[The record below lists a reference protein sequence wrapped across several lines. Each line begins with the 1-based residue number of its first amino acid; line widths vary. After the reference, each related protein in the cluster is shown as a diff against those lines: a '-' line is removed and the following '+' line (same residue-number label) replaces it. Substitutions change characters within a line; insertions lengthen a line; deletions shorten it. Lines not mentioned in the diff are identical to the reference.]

1 MKFLQKYKEW
11 INSKTISEEIKS
23 ELTSLKDE
31 KEIEDRFYKDL
42 DFGTAGLRGIIGA
55 GTNRMNTYTVSKA
68 TQGYAMYLNNNFENP
83 SVAIAYDS
91 RNMSEE
97 FAKATALT
105 FAANGVKVYL
115 FESLRPTPM
124 LSFTVRE
131 LNCSGGVVITASHN
145 PKQYNGYKVYGQ
157 DGGQITDEGVHEI
170 LSYINNI
177 DIFEDVK
184 TISEEEAMEK
194 GLLQYIGEDID
205 KVYIEKVKSLILRKE
220 LVNEKAKDLNIIY
233 TPIHGSGLMPI
244 KRVLTELGFE
254 KLSIVKEQE
263 NPDGDFPTTPYP
275 NPEAKQV
282 FELALEMA
290 KDINPDII
298 FGTDPDAD
306 RIGVIVKDNSGEYK
320 VLTGNE
326 TGMLLA
332 HYMLKSLK
340 DRNELPE
347 NAAVIKTIVTTEAV
361 KNIVESFNAKLIDT
375 LTGFKYIGE
384 KIKEFEETNSNTFIF
399 GLEESYGYL
408 AGTFVRDKDAVVA
421 ATLITEMTLY
431 YKEKGLTLY
440 EALINLYE
448 EYGYTKETLVSIELQ
463 GKEGQ
468 DKITKCIDTLRNDKV
483 TEINGIKVVK
493 AFDYKLSEEVSYE
506 NNDVTKSEINL
517 PKSNVLKY
525 ILEDDSWFVV
535 RPSGT
540 EPKMKVYL
548 SIVGESLKSSE
559 EKINAFKEDVMDK
572 ISNILN

>member
-42 DFGTAGLRGIIGA
+42 DFGTAGLRGVIGA

-91 RNMSEE
+91 RNMSED

-131 LNCSGGVVITASHN
+131 LKCQGGVVITASHN
-145 PKQYNGYKVYGQ
+145 PKQYNGYKVYGE
-157 DGGQITDEGVHEI
+157 DGGQITDEGVNEI

-177 DIFEDVK
+177 DIFKDVK
-184 TISEEEAMEK
+184 TIDEKEAIEK
-194 GLLQYIGEDID
+194 GLLQYIGEDVD

-220 LVNEKAKDLNIIY
+220 LVKEKAKDLNIIY

-559 EKINAFKEDVMDK
+559 EKINAFKEDVMNK
-572 ISNILN
+572 INNILN

>member
-42 DFGTAGLRGIIGA
+42 DFGTAGLRGVIGA

-157 DGGQITDEGVHEI
+157 DGGQITDEGVDEI

-361 KNIVESFNAKLIDT
+361 KNIVESFNATLINT

>member
-1 MKFLQKYKEW
+1 MEFLQKYKQW
-11 INSKTISEEIKS
+11 INSDIITEEIRN
-23 ELTSLKDE
+23 ELNLIKEE

-42 DFGTAGLRGIIGA
+42 DFGTAGLRGVIGA
-55 GTNRMNTYTVSKA
+55 GTNRMNIYTVSKA
-68 TQGYAMYLNNNFENP
+68 TQGYAQYLNNHFENP

-91 RNMSEE
+91 RNMSDE

-131 LNCSGGVVITASHN
+131 LKCQGGVVITASHN
-145 PKQYNGYKVYGQ
+145 PKQYNGYKVYGE
-157 DGGQITDEGVHEI
+157 DGGQITDEGVNEI

-177 DIFEDVK
+177 DIFKDVK
-184 TISEEEAMEK
+184 TIDEKEAIEK
-194 GLLQYIGEDID
+194 GLLQYIGEDVD

-220 LVNEKAKDLNIIY
+220 LVKEKAKDLNIIY

-263 NPDGDFPTTPYP
+263 KPDGDFPTTPYP

-326 TGMLLA
+326 TGMLLT

-361 KNIVESFNAKLIDT
+361 RKIVESFNATLIDT

-384 KIKEFEETNSNTFIF
+384 KIKEFEETHSNTFIF

-431 YKEKGLTLY
+431 YKEQGLTLY
-440 EALINLYE
+440 EALIKLYD
-448 EYGYTKETLVSIELQ
+448 EYGYTKEDLVSIELS

-468 DKITKCIDTLRNDKV
+468 EKISNCIDNLRNDNI
-483 TEINGIKVVK
+483 TEVNNVKVVK
-493 AFDYKLSEEVSYE
+493 YFDYKKSEEVTYNLNEEPISC
-506 NNDVTKSEINL
+506 EINL
-517 PKSNVLKY
+517 PSKRVTSSLSSTPGGLKIFQWQAY
-525 ILEDDSWFVV
+525 V
-535 RPSGT
+535 
-540 EPKMKVYL
+540 K
-548 SIVGESLKSSE
+548 
-559 EKINAFKEDVMDK
+559 A
-572 ISNILN
+572 